1 MSELPSVS
9 LGLTSTVSYDSHS
22 RGVTPAGSSSLL
34 FTLNGVSSEDV
45 DPTGGRYG
53 SVALRA
59 FGRGGGKPHLLPL
72 LFSLELICSSVDLF
86 PRAPRHA
93 LNSDQ

>member
-34 FTLNGVSSEDV
+34 FTLNGASSEDV

-53 SVALRA
+53 SVVLRTS
-59 FGRGGGKPHLLPL
+59 GRGGENPPSSPAIQLGTNLLVGRFIP
-72 LFSLELICSSVDLF
+72 SRAS
-86 PRAPRHA
+86 PRSQP
-93 LNSDQ
+93 